1 MYILSIDVGWRHLAS
16 CILYFDETN
25 CCIIKEWTL
34 TNVLDDEPHD
44 ADKPMDTLK
53 IETKTLKKVK
63 RKKETKVETK
73 EETKEEKKEEKK
85 EETKRKRKQKEI
97 SNTNINKIS
106 IENLIGQSKN
116 KIDIF
121 IEKSK
126 TNLHKYVEEHNTK
139 NEKKEEARIF
149 IELQPMGTFSKN
161 IKTKILS
168 HILQF
173 SFMNYFK
180 VQFINSKKKLKS
192 VLQGIK
198 VSYSKLKKMSV
209 DHTMHL
215 LESEITLQENKE
227 WISFFQTQKTK
238 KDDLADCFLQ
248 GYYGYKE

>member
-25 CCIIKEWTL
+25 ICIIKEWTL
-34 TNVLDDEPHD
+34 TNVLEDADE
-44 ADKPMDTLK
+44 ADKPLDTLNPD
-53 IETKTLKKVK
+53 TKTVKKVI
-63 RKKETKVETK
+63 RKKENVDLTKVETK
-73 EETKEEKKEEKK
+73 ETQEKKG
-85 EETKRKRKQKEI
+85 KRKRKEI

-126 TNLHKYVEEHNTK
+126 TNLQKYVEEHNTK
-139 NEKKEEARIF
+139 NERKEEARIF

-192 VLQGIK
+192 VLQGTK

-209 DHTMHL
+209 DHALHL

>member
-1 MYILSIDVGWRHLAS
+1 MFILSIDVGWRHLAS
-16 CILYFDETN
+16 CILYFDETK
-25 CCIIKEWTL
+25 CIIKEWTL
-34 TNVLDDEPHD
+34 TNVLDDESHE
-44 ADKPMDTLK
+44 ADKPIDTLNL
-53 IETKTLKKVK
+53 ETKKVKKVK

-73 EETKEEKKEEKK
+73 EETKR
-85 EETKRKRKQKEI
+85 KRKRKEI
-97 SNTNINKIS
+97 LNTNINKIS

-126 TNLHKYVEEHNTK
+126 TNLQKYVEEHNTK

-192 VLQGIK
+192 VLQGTK

-209 DHTMHL
+209 DHTVHL
-215 LESEITLQENKE
+215 LESEITLKENKN

>member
-25 CCIIKEWTL
+25 SCIIKEWTL
-34 TNVLDDEPHD
+34 TNVLEDADE
-44 ADKPMDTLK
+44 ADKPLDTLNPD
-53 IETKTLKKVK
+53 TKTVKKVK
-63 RKKETKVETK
+63 RKKENVDLTKVETK
-73 EETKEEKKEEKK
+73 ETQEKKG
-85 EETKRKRKQKEI
+85 KRKRKEI

-126 TNLHKYVEEHNTK
+126 TNLQKYVEEHNTK
-139 NEKKEEARIF
+139 NERKEEARIF

-192 VLQGIK
+192 VLQGTK

-209 DHTMHL
+209 DHTLHL